1 MPDKNITFHLVL
13 SDPEIRSPS
22 VNYTYIYIIHLF
34 RYKGTKAF
42 VQVHK
47 TLETSKEDNVHHY
60 TFMCIVVYSIY
71 FENVEG
77 ETLFSVE
84 SSRKRSGKAS
94 GGVTGPRY
102 WLHGSPPARNS
113 ALMEILP
120 GHTHERSFSNRL
132 LRRKVVVWQ
141 IELRTLCS

>member
-1 MPDKNITFHLVL
+1 MPDKNIIFHLVL

-22 VNYTYIYIIHLF
+22 VNYTYISYIYF
-34 RYKGTKAF
+34 VTKGTKAF

-71 FENVEG
+71 FENGEG

-84 SSRKRSGKAS
+84 SSRKRIGKAA

-102 WLHGSPPARNS
+102 WLHGSPPARDS

-120 GHTHERSFSNRL
+120 GQTHERSFSNRL
-132 LRRKVVVWQ
+132 LRRKVVVSQ
-141 IELRTLCS
+141 VEFRTLCS